1 MQFSLDTWGNNIAN
15 VDTVGFRS
23 STPEFASLLS
33 QNANTAAMAGF
44 GDVGLGATQQAT
56 TVSTA
61 QGSLMSTDNTFDL
74 ALAGRGYFGVQGP
87 EDKRYYTRNGEFN
100 VDANGY
106 LVDSNGYK
114 VLGQVNPTMVI
125 DKNLNATIA
134 AGIANIGISD
144 PKKQAPIQ
152 IPTTMTNPGVPGI
165 PAVTSTTS
173 PIEYTLQNSSTGTGS
188 TVVDPVNISYYLTAD
203 TVPTMHIKNSAGV
216 EVKTVDLASQGKGQ
230 HTYVWDGKIP
240 TPATNS
246 DGTAILDASGN
257 PIMQNSY
264 APAGQ
269 YTVTVDY
276 VSKVAVPAIPPGEL
290 QQYQVDTNGNITA
303 KFSNGLNSVIG
314 QIPIFQFSNQQGLSK
329 EGDNLYSES
338 ANSGQVMLYK
348 DSKGVY
354 MPGVEVQSNML
365 ETSNVSLSDA
375 MTELIVTQRAF
386 DANSKCVTTSDQM
399 IQKALALK
407 RG

>member
-1 MQFSLDTWGNNIAN
+1 
-15 VDTVGFRS
+15 
-23 STPEFASLLS
+23 
-33 QNANTAAMAGF
+33 
-44 GDVGLGATQQAT
+44 
-56 TVSTA
+56 
-61 QGSLMSTDNTFDL
+61 
-74 ALAGRGYFGVQGP
+74 
-87 EDKRYYTRNGEFN
+87 
-100 VDANGY
+100 
-106 LVDSNGYK
+106 
-114 VLGQVNPTMVI
+114 
-125 DKNLNATIA
+125 
-134 AGIANIGISD
+134 
-144 PKKQAPIQ
+144 
-152 IPTTMTNPGVPGI
+152 
-165 PAVTSTTS
+165 
-173 PIEYTLQNSSTGTGS
+173 
-188 TVVDPVNISYYLTAD
+188 
-203 TVPTMHIKNSAGV
+203 MHIKNTAGT

-246 DGTAILDASGN
+246 DGTPILDASGN
-257 PIMQNSY
+257 PIMQNAY
-264 APAGQ
+264 APLGQ